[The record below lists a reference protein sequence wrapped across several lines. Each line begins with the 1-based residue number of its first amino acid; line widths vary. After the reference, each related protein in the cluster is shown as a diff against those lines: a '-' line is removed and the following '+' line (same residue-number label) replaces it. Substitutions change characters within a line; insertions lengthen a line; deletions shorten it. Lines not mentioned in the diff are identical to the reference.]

1 MQKITT
7 FLWFDDQ
14 AEEAAKFYTSI
25 FPNSKI
31 LEMSH
36 YGEGAPLPAGTVLVV
51 RFLLDGQ
58 EFMAL
63 NGGPE
68 FKFSEAVSLYIDC
81 ADQAEVDHYWSLL
94 TDGGE
99 ESQCGW
105 LRDRYGLSWQVVP
118 SEMTKYIGGP
128 DPERSARAM
137 QAMMK
142 MVKIDLDVLK
152 KAYEGKE

>member
-7 FLWFDDQ
+7 FLWFDHQ
-14 AEEAAKFYTSI
+14 AEEAARFYTSI

-51 RFLLDGQ
+51 KFTLDGQ

-63 NGGPE
+63 NGGPV
-68 FKFSEAVSLYIDC
+68 FKFSEAVSLYINC
-81 ADQAEVDHYWSLL
+81 ADQAEVDRYWTAL

-105 LRDRYGLSWQVVP
+105 LRDRFGLSWQVVP
-118 SEMTKYIGGP
+118 DELGKWISGP
-128 DPERSARAM
+128 DPVRSARAM
-137 QAMMK
+137 QAMLK
-142 MVKIDLDVLK
+142 MVKIDINELR
-152 KAYEGKE
+152 KAYEGNE